1 MTRFALTLLALS
13 CLAGPALAGAADD
26 SITLGMPLEP
36 PVLDPTA
43 SAAAAVKEVTYDN
56 IFQGLTR
63 ITEAGTVAPLL
74 AKSWTISPDG
84 LTYSFALQTG
94 VTFHDGAPFDC
105 SNVKFSYERAQAP
118 DSTNAQ
124 KGFFEPIA
132 GIACPDPAHAVITLK
147 RPTGLFLNNMAAGD
161 ASIFSPASVA
171 TNKTHPI
178 GTGPFMFKSW
188 IKGDRVELVRNP
200 HYWGTPAKLA
210 SATFRFISDPSAAT
224 AAILAGDLDAFPLF
238 PAPESLDVIRK
249 DPRFAVV
256 IGTTQGKT
264 IMAVNDARKPFDDVR
279 VRRALAYAIDRKAL
293 IEALG
298 GLGQP
303 IGSHFIPGNPGYV
316 DLVGAYPYDPAKA
329 QSLLAEAGVKPG
341 TEVTIKLPPPGYA
354 RRGGEV
360 IAAMLEQVGLKAKLV
375 PVEWAQWLDQVFK
388 QSDFDLTIIA
398 HVEPNDLDIYAR
410 DKYYFN
416 YHSPEYKALYQK
428 YVETTDAA
436 ARLDLLGQLQRKL
449 SEDEPNIFLFALPKV
464 GVWNAKLTGLWHN
477 QPIFANDLSNV
488 AWSK

>member
-1 MTRFALTLLALS
+1 MTRYALILLAL
-13 CLAGPALAGAADD
+13 CVAGPAVAKDA
-26 SITLGMPLEP
+26 ITLGMPLEP

-43 SAAAAVKEVTYDN
+43 SAAAAVKEVTYGN

-63 ITEAGTVAPLL
+63 ITSTGEVAPLL

-94 VTFHDGAPFDC
+94 ATFHDGAAFDC
-105 SNVKFSYERAQAP
+105 SNVKFTYERALAP

-124 KGFFEPIA
+124 KGFFEPI
-132 GIACPDPAHAVITLK
+132 GSIACPDPATAVITLK
-147 RPTGLFLNNMAAGD
+147 RPTGLFLNNMASGD
-161 ASIFSPASVA
+161 AVMFSPATVA
-171 TNKTHPI
+171 GNKTTPV
-178 GTGPFMFKSW
+178 GTGPFRFKRW
-188 IKGDRVELVRNP
+188 IKGDRVELERAP
-200 HYWGTPAKLA
+200 HYWGGPVKLA
-210 SATFRFISDPSAAT
+210 SAVFRFISDPSAAT
-224 AAILAGDLDAFPLF
+224 AAIMAGDLDAFPLF
-238 PAPESLDVIRK
+238 PSPESLDAIRR

-264 IMAVNDARKPFDDVR
+264 IMSVNDARKPFDDVR
-279 VRRALAYAIDRKAL
+279 VRRALAMAIDRPSL

-298 GLGQP
+298 GLGKP

-316 DLVGAYPYDPAKA
+316 DLVGAYPYDPEKA
-329 QSLLAEAGVKPG
+329 QKLLAEAGVKPG
-341 TEVTIKLPPPGYA
+341 TEMTIKLPPPGYA

-360 IAAMLEQVGLKAKLV
+360 IASMLEQVGIKAKLV
-375 PVEWAQWLDQVFK
+375 PMEWAQWLDQVFK

-416 YHSPEYKALYQK
+416 YVSPEYRALYK
-428 YVETTDAA
+428 TYVETTEAA
-436 ARLDLLGQLQRKL
+436 ARLEMLGNLQRKL
-449 SEDEPNIFLFALPKV
+449 SEDEPNVFLFALPKV
-464 GVWNAKLTGLWHN
+464 GVWNAKLSGLWQN

-488 AWSK
+488 AWAD